1 MTKHT
6 KLTDSWRHDKSPS
19 NSHSRRV
26 APEPTKDPHE
36 GARTQA
42 PGSSGC
48 KPPAHRTG
56 NEKPRNLRE
65 ASPLQ
70 TNGGKCQGEGRWPLG
85 ASGDTEAARCPVGP
99 FQGGELRL
107 PAEPAASV
115 ARWTPRSPQSCSLAD
130 VGRPPRGRR
139 PAGAARGPWSLWVE
153 SGPVCATKCWG
164 TCDTQLSD
172 GDAISV
178 QGAVCCHRHAGCP
191 VADSCPGGPQATPQ
205 AQLTH
210 RGPLGW
216 GGLPPGS

>member
-1 MTKHT
+1 M
-6 KLTDSWRHDKSPS
+6 
-19 NSHSRRV
+19 
-26 APEPTKDPHE
+26 
-36 GARTQA
+36 
-42 PGSSGC
+42 
-48 KPPAHRTG
+48 
-56 NEKPRNLRE
+56 
-65 ASPLQ
+65 
-70 TNGGKCQGEGRWPLG
+70 
-85 ASGDTEAARCPVGP
+85 GP

-139 PAGAARGPWSLWVE
+139 PAGAAWGPWSLWVE

-216 GGLPPGS
+216 GGPATRKLTATGCGPRRPRTPAATGDGAQSKAGPPSPGGPKLRTLQAWPGGRPPSGGDHERPRRAPSPEADCALTPAAPPGALHAT